1 MLLQK
6 NPHDSY
12 LFRYIL
18 FILVRVFRNDYFI
31 QLNICGS
38 VLVTPI
44 DRGYDHHLKGELFT
58 EISSCCSANQLGF
71 FCKLDLSD
79 LLLNRKYLF

>member
-58 EISSCCSANQLGF
+58 
-71 FCKLDLSD
+71 
-79 LLLNRKYLF
+79 